1 MKVIAFLLFLSSLL
15 LSCGSGG
22 EKRRITLQV
31 QDSIIA
37 LGDTFHAEIHVLDT
51 AARFQQ
57 FFVIQSGDTAR
68 LPVTPNWKVCL
79 LQVIGQRLGPRT
91 MKGFARIEHSDSTV
105 VFIEP
110 FQVTFHVE

>member
-1 MKVIAFLLFLSSLL
+1 MKVIVVLLILSTLF

-22 EKRRITLQV
+22 EQRRITLQV
-31 QDSIIA
+31 QDSIID

-57 FFVIQSGDTAR
+57 FFVIQYGDTIR
-68 LPVTPNWKVCL
+68 LPVTPDWKIGL
-79 LQVIGQRLGPRT
+79 LQVIGQRHGPRT
-91 MKGFARIEHSDSTV
+91 MRGFAHVEHSDSTI